1 MRPVLFRSAFALTVL
16 VTGARHAAADDPLGL
31 YAGVEVG
38 QSRVAATGQV
48 IDTPAVLYYQQGS
61 FDENHSAFQVMAGIR
76 PIPVLGA
83 ELDYLNLGRPSGSFN
98 AYSAEVSMKGGAAF
112 GVLYLPVP
120 VVDIYLK
127 AGLARIQSD
136 LNGIGTFGPHCAF
149 SSTAACPQY
158 LGIGPFDLERTNTSG
173 AAGVGAQYKFGSV
186 AVRAEYERFSAA
198 GEHPSL
204 LGVGISWSF

>member
-16 VTGARHAAADDPLGL
+16 VMCARHAAADDPLGL

-83 ELDYLNLGRPSGSFN
+83 ELDYLNLGRPSGGFN
-98 AYSAEVSMKGGAAF
+98 AYSAEVSMKGVRHSAF
-112 GVLYLPVP
+112 FTCRSPRRHIPEGRP
-120 VVDIYLK
+120 
-127 AGLARIQSD
+127 
-136 LNGIGTFGPHCAF
+136 CAY
-149 SSTAACPQY
+149 SERPEWHRH
-158 LGIGPFDLERTNTSG
+158 IGPALCFLKHCGVPSVSRHRTFRLRAHQHG
-173 AAGVGAQYKFGSV
+173 RCRRLGAQYKFGPV
-186 AVRAEYERFSAA
+186 AVRAE
-198 GEHPSL
+198 
-204 LGVGISWSF
+204 